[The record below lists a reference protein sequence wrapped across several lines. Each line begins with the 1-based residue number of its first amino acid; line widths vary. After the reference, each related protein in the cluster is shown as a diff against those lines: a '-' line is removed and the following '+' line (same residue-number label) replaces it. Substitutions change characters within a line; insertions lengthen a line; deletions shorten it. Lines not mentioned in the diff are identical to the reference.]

1 MEKINIERFIPVNL
15 IISKYH
21 KQLRKKCNNKIPDC
35 TELCITIKAIQ
46 NEKLELSI
54 PGMQS
59 AHCQET
65 VNNAIKTI
73 NGIEV
78 QHMEA
83 GKLSVSIDSAEIK
96 ELVNAIEK
104 QAIR

>member
-1 MEKINIERFIPVNL
+1 
-15 IISKYH
+15 
-21 KQLRKKCNNKIPDC
+21 
-35 TELCITIKAIQ
+35 
-46 NEKLELSI
+46 
-54 PGMQS
+54 MQS

-104 QAIR
+104 AGYEVSNYDSQNFRAIESDDYAS

>member
-1 MEKINIERFIPVNL
+1 MK
-15 IISKYH
+15 
-21 KQLRKKCNNKIPDC
+21 
-35 TELCITIKAIQ
+35 
-46 NEKLELSI
+46 KLELSI

-104 QAIR
+104 AGYEVSSYDSQNFRAIESDDYAS

>member
-1 MEKINIERFIPVNL
+1 MK
-15 IISKYH
+15 
-21 KQLRKKCNNKIPDC
+21 
-35 TELCITIKAIQ
+35 
-46 NEKLELSI
+46 KLELSI

-83 GKLSVSIDSAEIK
+83 GNYLFPLIVRK
-96 ELVNAIEK
+96 
-104 QAIR
+104 